1 MIERVVQVIV
11 GIPLMAVGFGLT
23 AAFGLF
29 AFIGIPLLVVGWF
42 LQRDRIL
49 RIAALREGV
58 TGPYPIGVRN
68 PAASVRRD
76 GDGS

>member
-1 MIERVVQVIV
+1 MAIDYPVGTYTIASLVI
-11 GIPLMAVGFGLT
+11 I
-23 AAFGLF
+23 
-29 AFIGIPLLVVGWF
+29 IPLLVVGWF

-76 GDGS
+76 DDGS